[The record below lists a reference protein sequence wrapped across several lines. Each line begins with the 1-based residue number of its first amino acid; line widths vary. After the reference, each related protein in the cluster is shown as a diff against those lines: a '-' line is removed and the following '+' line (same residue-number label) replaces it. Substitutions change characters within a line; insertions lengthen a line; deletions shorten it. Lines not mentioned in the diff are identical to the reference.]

1 MSKITDKLM
10 RRVAAAAENAAVE
23 AAGFASHGGMYE
35 PELTEG
41 AKAVKEG
48 KTSKIEALYDRLMKQ

>member
-1 MSKITDKLM
+1 M

-23 AAGFASHGGMYE
+23 AAGFASRGGAYE